1 MNIGMNYA
9 NVWQGDIRIKGM
21 TTDGAFQEQ
30 CFLWERE
37 VPVSEQAEGYKKN
50 P

>member
-1 MNIGMNYA
+1 
-9 NVWQGDIRIKGM
+9 M

-37 VPVSEQAEGYKKN
+37 VPVSEQAEGYKKKTIQA
-50 P
+50 